1 MISKS
6 YNNFIKIVAFIISFS
21 YISTIIPFFVI
32 PFVIIPIIYLI
43 VLFFGIRFKII
54 RINFLVT
61 LLILVFSFS
70 ILFNSIPNYFRVNQR
85 FLLFVLSIVILS
97 PLITSKFLH
106 LLRKYTFY
114 FTNILIVFIVV
125 ISFLGKIT
133 GIYDGRDWA
142 GGFSGITSLSM
153 IISPFSSISL
163 LILLPYVMI
172 NKGKKRNI
180 FILLCFISFFTLILG
195 ASRIAILG
203 AILGLFTFFRNSLSY
218 KKISM
223 FRSIAIIVISLLI
236 TFPIWSNF
244 AGDIIKKT
252 EYSNK
257 QGSQIATRE
266 ILWGYR
272 FKEFKESP
280 FLGIGF
286 SNSKYGTINY
296 ETGTIEPGSS
306 WFVIFSMTGI
316 FGGCTFFLIIFKTFM
331 HLKSNKNRDVFKSML
346 FGLLV
351 FFIIHWIAE
360 GYILS
365 AGSFLF
371 FYSWLLLG
379 IINDKKLLN
388 NNLMLNKNNYHKN

>member
-1 MISKS
+1 MIGKS
-6 YNNFIKIVAFIISFS
+6 YNNFIKIVAFIISFYYVS
-21 YISTIIPFFVI
+21 SIIPFFVI

-61 LLILVFSFS
+61 LLIFVFSFS

-85 FLLFVLSIVILS
+85 FLLFVLSIFILS
-97 PLITSKFLH
+97 PLITSKYLYI
-106 LLRKYTFY
+106 LRKYIFY
-114 FTNILIVFIVV
+114 ITNILIVFIVV
-125 ISFLGKIT
+125 TSFLGKIT

-142 GGFSGITSLSM
+142 GGFSGITNLSM

-163 LILLPYVMI
+163 LFLLPYVMT

-180 FILLCFISFFTLILG
+180 FIILCFISFFTLILG

-203 AILGLFTFFRNSLSY
+203 AILGLFTFFSNSLSY
-218 KKISM
+218 KKLSM
-223 FRSIAIIVISLLI
+223 FKSIAIIIISLMI
-236 TFPIWSNF
+236 SYPVWSNF

-252 EYSNK
+252 EYSSK
-257 QGSQIATRE
+257 KGSQIATRE
-266 ILWGYR
+266 VLWGHR

-286 SNSKYGTINY
+286 SNSKYGSINY

-306 WFVIFSMTGI
+306 WFVIFSMSGI
-316 FGGCTFFLIIFKTFM
+316 FGGLTFILIIFKTFIY
-331 HLKSNKNRDVFKSML
+331 LKSNNNRDFFNSML

-351 FFIIHWIAE
+351 FFTVHWIAE

-365 AGSFLF
+365 AGSILF

-379 IINDKKLLN
+379 IINDQKLLN
-388 NNLMLNKNNYHKN
+388 NNIMLKKNNLHKN